1 MSYSSATAIRG
12 LDVAPGLRGD
22 AGGCV
27 SVAHCC
33 CCSNLVIKSKQFP
46 GGLSLHDKERGLSFP
61 LPSCREQR
69 RGHGGSGEVTKSEL
83 ASWSLGGFIKTQIA
97 RHTPRVSVELGLGG
111 ARELAFITNSWVM
124 LLLLTWGPH
133 WENHSLQWRESPKPS
148 FLRKTL

>member
-69 RGHGGSGEVTKSEL
+69 RGHGGSGEVTLNPSSHHDHWEG
-83 ASWSLGGFIKTQIA
+83 SLKHRLPG
-97 RHTPRVSVELGLGG
+97 TPPEFLL
-111 ARELAFITNSWVM
+111 SWV
-124 LLLLTWGPH
+124 WVGP
-133 WENHSLQWRESPKPS
+133 ESLH
-148 FLRKTL
+148 L